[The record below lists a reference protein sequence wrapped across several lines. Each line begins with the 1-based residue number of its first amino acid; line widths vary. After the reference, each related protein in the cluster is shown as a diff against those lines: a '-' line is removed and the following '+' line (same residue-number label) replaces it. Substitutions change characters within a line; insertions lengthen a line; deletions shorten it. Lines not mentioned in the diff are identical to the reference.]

1 MQFKQTGEKIFFRA
15 NREMK
20 INLPDKLDMVN
31 LVGSRFSL
39 MKLHHLAKYALSKK
53 KLYICILTMQFLNTL
68 GFKMP

>member
-53 KLYICILTMQFLNTL
+53 NYIFVY
-68 GFKMP
+68 